1 MFNLKAFALLTA
13 GTAALTLGT
22 SSPAQ
27 ALQFFNFSYSGT
39 GISASGTLTTSDFDT
54 ITNTYT
60 ITGITGTRNGIN
72 IAALL
77 PPGTYP
83 TVFAL
88 PNDNIL
94 TAALSPTIQGFSFQD
109 ANGLNVNV
117 YQEFGFFD
125 LVGGITNFT
134 PTPVNLS
141 ITPTPI
147 PTPALLPGLVGL
159 GAAALR
165 KRKQEKVEA
174 EV

>member
-27 ALQFFNFSYSGT
+27 ALQFFNFSYSGA

-54 ITNTYT
+54 STNTYT

-83 TVFAL
+83 TGFAQ

-109 ANGLNVNV
+109 ENGLNVNV
-117 YQEFGFFD
+117 YEEFGFFFD
-125 LVGGITNFT
+125 LVGGPN
-134 PTPVNLS
+134 PTQVNLS